1 MEGSRAGAAGPGRIV
16 LLCSD
21 LEVGGIQ
28 RVVVN
33 LANGL
38 AERGMDV
45 VCAVLRRGG
54 AFRPLL
60 SPGVRVEELGC
71 TSQPLAL
78 LSPGSKLAACLGTER
93 PGTCL
98 LYTSTLPTYSRV

>member
-1 MEGSRAGAAGPGRIV
+1 MEGSRVGAAGSQKIV

-38 AERGMDV
+38 AERGMVV
-45 VCAVLRRGG
+45 VCAVLRRGN
-54 AFRPLL
+54 A
-60 SPGVRVEELGC
+60 SH
-71 TSQPLAL
+71 
-78 LSPGSKLAACLGTER
+78 
-93 PGTCL
+93 
-98 LYTSTLPTYSRV
+98 